1 MSGNDENILPLRMRF
16 EKTGLARYI
25 SHLDLM
31 RCFERSLR
39 RADIPFWFTEGFN
52 PRPFLTFALPLSLG
66 YSGLREAVDIK
77 LTSPM
82 TEDELRA
89 RLNAALPYGL
99 RITKAAEPVH
109 KPKDIMFSDY
119 RIVFEG
125 HDLASAISDRLS
137 ADEIKAQKKNK
148 KKQLV
153 ELDIKHLIKSWNVEK
168 DGADTVLEAVL
179 ASGCAETCN
188 PALVYGPVL
197 EAIGEDEGIVD
208 VTRRDIL
215 LGGGASFE

>member
-1 MSGNDENILPLRMRF
+1 MSGSEENIRPLRMRF

-31 RCFERSLR
+31 RCFERALR

-77 LTSPM
+77 LTEDM
-82 TEDELRA
+82 TEDELKA

-99 RITKAAEPVH
+99 KITKAADPVR

-125 HDLASAISDRLS
+125 RDLRGALEERLG
-137 ADEIKAQKKNK
+137 ADEIKAVKKNK

-153 ELDIKHLIKSWNVEK
+153 ELDIKHMINGFSVSREG
-168 DGADTVLEAVL
+168 DGTVLGIVL

-188 PALVYGPVL
+188 PALLYGPVL
-197 EAIGEDEGIVD
+197 EAAGADEGIVD

-215 LGGGASFE
+215 LGDLTAFE

>member
-1 MSGNDENILPLRMRF
+1 MSGSENTYPVRMRF

-31 RCFERSLR
+31 RCFERTLR

-77 LTSPM
+77 LTEDMS
-82 TEDELRA
+82 EDELER
-89 RLNAALPYGL
+89 RLNTALPYGL
-99 RITKAAEPVH
+99 RIIKASEPVH

-125 HDLASAISDRLS
+125 RDLSGALSDRLG
-137 ADEIKAQKKNK
+137 ADEIKALKKNK

-153 ELDIKHLIKSWNVEK
+153 ELDIKRMIKGYSVSTSGN
-168 DGADTVLEAVL
+168 DTVLEITL

-197 EAIGEDEGIVD
+197 EAADMDEGIVD

-215 LGGGASFE
+215 LEDDTSFE